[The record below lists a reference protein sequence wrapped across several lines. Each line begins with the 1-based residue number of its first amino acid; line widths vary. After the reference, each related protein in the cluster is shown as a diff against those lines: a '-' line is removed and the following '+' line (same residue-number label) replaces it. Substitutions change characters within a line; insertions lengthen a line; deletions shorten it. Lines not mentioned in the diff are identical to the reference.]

1 MDREQDIE
9 PKLPECPIC
18 KDLLDDPRQLSCGH
32 CFCGPHKKC
41 LYTLLQPDN
50 LLKCALCCVCH
61 RVSIESIAPM
71 YGLREFLSQQ
81 RALTTNKKASESRE
95 PDGQCLYCSDHPK
108 TKSKYWCKNCETLLC
123 SLCLEEP
130 EHLEHRF
137 ILFQANIRTI
147 LAERLSKL
155 TGEKNI
161 RTQQLQQKIEK
172 AKLISKSVQIPLK
185 QISEA
190 KHELKREL
198 DVLKSNWAKLENVAS
213 GTETNPDL
221 TLVRWLLTAQFQ
233 IPNPAE
239 TQIEVNELNS
249 LIVERCEQ
257 ESQTVTPDGILKVD
271 KETETDHNKSAQD
284 CENGSVSSSKFEA
297 GTQVDA
303 GTAESAAT
311 IHMNNFGNNHS
322 QTFGNLAT
330 NCPPIIRDSLFF
342 EPFYVYLPLDTSLQT
357 KIIIWSQV
365 STRFCTFR
373 LGIERWRNNNL
384 RAHIETRHS
393 IRHLTISVTIK
404 NLKNGGDFCLWR
416 DFVIDGRINHLWRQT
431 DLDWTKISD
440 SLPGIVQIL
449 VEFRM
454 DYSILRNK

>member
-1 MDREQDIE
+1 
-9 PKLPECPIC
+9 
-18 KDLLDDPRQLSCGH
+18 
-32 CFCGPHKKC
+32 
-41 LYTLLQPDN
+41 
-50 LLKCALCCVCH
+50 
-61 RVSIESIAPM
+61 M

-81 RALTTNKKASESRE
+81 RALTTNQKASESRE

-147 LAERLSKL
+147 LTESLSKL

-161 RTQQLQQKIEK
+161 RTQQLQKKIEK
-172 AKLISKSVQIPLK
+172 AKLISKSVQIPLN
-185 QISEA
+185 QLSEA
-190 KHELKREL
+190 KKELKREL
-198 DVLKSNWAKLENVAS
+198 DVLKSNWSKLENIAS
-213 GTETNPDL
+213 GAETNPDL

-233 IPNPAE
+233 IPNSAE

-249 LIVERCEQ
+249 LIADRREQ
-257 ESQTVTPDGILKVD
+257 DSQTVTQDSVLKVD
-271 KETETDHNKSAQD
+271 KETETDLKPHHNNSTQA
-284 CENGSVSSSKFEA
+284 CESGSVTSSKLEA
-297 GTQVDA
+297 STQVDA
-303 GTAESAAT
+303 GSAESAT
-311 IHMNNFGNNHS
+311 IIHMNNFGNNHS
-322 QTFGNLAT
+322 QTFGTLAT

-342 EPFYVYLPLDTSLQT
+342 EPFYVYLPLDMSLQT
-357 KIIIWSQV
+357 EIIIWSQV
-365 STRFCTFR
+365 STRLCTFR

-384 RAHIETRHS
+384 RVHIETRHS
-393 IRHLTISVTIK
+393 IRHLTISATLK
-404 NLKNGGDFCLWR
+404 NLKDGGDFCLWR

-454 DYSILRNK
+454 DYSFLGNK